1 MQDHVTCDEGDVTRR
16 VTKARC
22 RRGEKEGRAHE
33 GRSAKEKKR
42 KKMMNKLAAVLRLML
57 T

>member
-1 MQDHVTCDEGDVTRR
+1 M
-16 VTKARC
+16 KARC
-22 RRGEKEGRAHE
+22 RRGEKEGCARE